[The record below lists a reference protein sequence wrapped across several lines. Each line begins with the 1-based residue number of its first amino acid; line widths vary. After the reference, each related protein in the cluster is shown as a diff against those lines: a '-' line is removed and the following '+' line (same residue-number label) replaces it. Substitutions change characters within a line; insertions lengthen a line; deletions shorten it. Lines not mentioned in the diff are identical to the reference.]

1 MSNLQSVILGL
12 SIIIGFT
19 ILGAMG
25 GEEPKEA
32 QARASYAEQ
41 MQVDS
46 NRTQN
51 QLVLEKERADLEKTL
66 KLLERGKPQ
75 ILQIGDREILVSTVW
90 NKREGGFNLTTAYY
104 ELRDD
109 KLVQVPLTDIDD
121 EQ

>member
-1 MSNLQSVILGL
+1 MSNLQAVILGL

-25 GEEPKEA
+25 DEEPKEA
-32 QARASYAEQ
+32 QARPHPMEQ
-41 MQVDS
+41 IQIEN
-46 NRTQN
+46 NRTEN
-51 QLVLEKERADLEKTL
+51 ELRIEKERADLQKTL
-66 KLLERGKPQ
+66 SLLERGKPQ
-75 ILQIGDREILVSTVW
+75 VLKIGDREILVSTVW
-90 NKREGGFNLTTAYY
+90 NKKDGGFNLTTAYY